1 MNTELQRQLPQQITR
16 LWRFALRLTRHHADA
31 EDLAQRTYVR
41 ALEKAD
47 QWHPGT
53 SLISWLYAVMYSIWM
68 NELRSA
74 QRRREGGFTSDEQE
88 FNVSSEGTDQAQ
100 RSDPEVQLM
109 FKQVVQS
116 VNDLPEAQ
124 RVVLVLVA
132 IEGLSYKE
140 TAQVLELPIGTVM
153 SRLARG
159 RLSIG
164 QRFLQGDQNT
174 ISREGVK

>member
-1 MNTELQRQLPQQITR
+1 MNTELQRQLPQQNTR

-31 EDLAQRTYVR
+31 EDLTQRTYVR
-41 ALEKAD
+41 ALEKAE

-53 SLISWLYAVMYSIWM
+53 SLVSWLYSVMYSIWM

-88 FNVSSEGTDQAQ
+88 LSISSEGTDQGQ

-109 FKQVVQS
+109 FKQVVQA

-140 TAQVLELPIGTVM
+140 AAQVLELPIGTIM

-159 RLSIG
+159 RLTIG
-164 QRFLQGDQNT
+164 QRFLQGDQNE
-174 ISREGVK
+174 SKNEGII

>member
-1 MNTELQRQLPQQITR
+1 MNLELQRQLPQHVTR
-16 LWRFALRLTRHHADA
+16 LWRFALRLTRHQTDA

-41 ALEKAD
+41 ALEKAE

-53 SLISWLYAVMYSIWM
+53 SLVSWLYAIMYSIWM

-74 QRRREGGFTSDEQE
+74 QRRREGGFTSDDDEL
-88 FNVSSEGTDQAQ
+88 NVSSEGTAQGQ
-100 RSDPEVQLM
+100 RSDPECQLM
-109 FKQVVQS
+109 FKQVVQA
-116 VNDLPEAQ
+116 VNELPEAQ

-140 TAQVLELPIGTVM
+140 VAQVLELPIGTVM

-164 QRFLQGDQNT
+164 QRFLVGDQNAVNQV
-174 ISREGVK
+174 GVK